1 MAGYIFSTNQIPM
14 MSLPQ
19 AVADRFLGIAT
30 GGQIKVILCLFR
42 FQDMPLTK
50 AEMAKQCNI
59 TEEDVADAIEFWI
72 KSGLIIRRGAN
83 LTLSSVA
90 TEQPQTL
97 PRYEPENIL
106 EKKTEDINFSYLV
119 DEVQRVLGKT
129 VNHNDASVILAMY
142 DHMGMS
148 PDLILQIINYCTSIG
163 KTNFRY
169 IEKVAVDWY
178 DRGIDSFEKAE
189 TLIRNL
195 ERKER
200 AETAISTYF
209 GISSRALSKKEKE
222 FIDSWINGFG
232 MSLEMIKNA
241 YEICIDK
248 KAKLSF
254 SYINGIIA
262 DWYKKGFKRVSDIK
276 ENTSSGAQ
284 TKSYDDDEISRA
296 LLEQFMGEN

>member
-30 GGQIKVILCLFR
+30 GAQIKVILCLFR

-50 AEMAKQCNI
+50 EEMAKQCNI
-59 TEEDVADAIEFWI
+59 SVEDAADAVEFWV

-83 LTLSSVA
+83 LVLSSAV

-97 PRYEPENIL
+97 PRYQPDIIL
-106 EKKTEDINFSYLV
+106 EKKTEDMNFSYLL

-129 VNHNDASVILAMY
+129 INENDASVILAMY
-142 DHMGMS
+142 DYMGMS
-148 PDLILQIINYCTSIG
+148 ADLVLQIINYCASIG
-163 KTNFRY
+163 KINFRY
-169 IEKVAVDWY
+169 IERVAVDWY

-241 YEICIDK
+241 YEVCIDK
-248 KAKLSF
+248 KTKLSF
-254 SYINGIIA
+254 AYINAILA

-276 ENTSSGAQ
+276 EEKAPVGQ
-284 TKSYDDDEISRA
+284 TKSYDNDEVRRT
-296 LLEQFMGEN
+296 LLEQFMGDN